1 MVIMFSWKTD
11 SFFFLMGGATFEF
24 IKTQWVKDDAS
35 QYWPQLESYLGFLC
49 FLYSYTKWH
58 SELSKL

>member
-11 SFFFLMGGATFEF
+11 SFFLMGGATFEL

-35 QYWPQLESYLGFLC
+35 QYWPQLESYLGFL
-49 FLYSYTKWH
+49 FSLLIHQMTFRAI
-58 SELSKL
+58 KL